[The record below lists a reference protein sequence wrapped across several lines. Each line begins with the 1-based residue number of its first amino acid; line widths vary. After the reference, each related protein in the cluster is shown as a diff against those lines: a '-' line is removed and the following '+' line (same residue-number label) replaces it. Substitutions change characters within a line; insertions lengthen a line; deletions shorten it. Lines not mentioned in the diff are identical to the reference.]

1 MDHIVFQRRCINFV
15 RLSNELNESA
25 LNLEKIGG
33 VKRHAGSVG
42 LQRRVGLAVLVLSQV
57 QAADDELKSR
67 N

>member
-1 MDHIVFQRRCINFV
+1 M